1 MGQSFQVGI
10 MKARK
15 IPATRVA
22 GEDFYVKN
30 LPEQE
35 PCLSNCWDEPFR
47 SIHSFKPEAVRL
59 QQVHLQWFAA
69 EDEGRTE
76 EPTEHK
82 LRKAR
87 EEGRVAKSQD
97 LASSIVLL
105 MVVATIALLGPYY
118 LKTLRE
124 MVYYFIRKTGDAGVG
139 FDRTL
144 FQAFLQYFV
153 RLLAPVAVVGIV
165 AAILGNVVQFG
176 FLFSVKPIIP
186 DLNRIVPNVSR
197 YLQRTLFSSEAL
209 FNLAKSILKIGLIG
223 IIAYFNIK
231 GSIGWILSMMKAPFL
246 ASLGGIASLA
256 FRILAESTLLL
267 LALSVVD
274 YFFQKRQYLE
284 SLKMSRQELIEE
296 RKTYEGD
303 PLIRSRLRQR
313 MRELMTR
320 TMIQNVPK
328 ADVVVTNPTHYAVA
342 LEYKSEKMEAPM
354 VTAKGQDLIAENIKR
369 VAIEH
374 GVPIIENKPLARAL
388 YTEVE
393 IGDVIPIKFYEA
405 VAAVLKQVYSMQKEK
420 TANG

>member
-1 MGQSFQVGI
+1 MGEPKQVDTQNLEELAGLFPVQSLPHGGI
-10 MKARK
+10 FLSRR
-15 IPATRVA
+15 IQ
-22 GEDFYVKN
+22 
-30 LPEQE
+30 QE
-35 PCLSNCWDEPFR
+35 SSLYG
-47 SIHSFKPEAVRL
+47 HSLFPKAVRL
-59 QQVHLQWFAA
+59 DHVHLQWFAA

-124 MVYYFIRKTGDAGVG
+124 MVYHFIRKAGDAGAG

-144 FQAFLQYFV
+144 FQAFLQYFL
-153 RLLAPVAVVGIV
+153 RLLAPVAVIGLI

-186 DLNRIVPNVSR
+186 DLNRIVPNVTR
-197 YLQRTLFSSEAL
+197 YLQRTMFSSEAL
-209 FNLAKSILKIGLIG
+209 FNLAKSILKIALIGLI
-223 IIAYFNIK
+223 AYLNIK
-231 GSIGWILSMMKAPFL
+231 GSMGWILSTMKAPFL
-246 ASLGGIASLA
+246 ASVGGIASLA
-256 FRILAESTLLL
+256 FRIMAESTTVL

-274 YFFQKRQYLE
+274 YFFQKRQYIE

-303 PLIRSRLRQR
+303 PLVRSRLRQR
-313 MRELMTR
+313 MRELMRR

-342 LEYKSEKMEAPM
+342 LEYRRETMEAPM

-369 VAIEH
+369 VALEN
-374 GVPIIENKPLARAL
+374 GVPIVENKPLARAL

-393 IGDVIPIKFYEA
+393 IGDVIPLKFYEA

-420 TANG
+420 MANG

>member
-1 MGQSFQVGI
+1 MGEPKQVDTRNFKEPAGLLSLHSLAYGGI
-10 MKARK
+10 DLHRVQ
-15 IPATRVA
+15 PASPPY
-22 GEDFYVKN
+22 G
-30 LPEQE
+30 
-35 PCLSNCWDEPFR
+35 
-47 SIHSFKPEAVRL
+47 HSLFPVVVRL
-59 QQVHLQWFAA
+59 DHVHLQWFAA

-124 MVYYFIRKTGDAGVG
+124 MVYYFIRKAGDAGAG
-139 FDRTL
+139 FNKTL

-153 RLLAPVAVVGIV
+153 RLLAPVAVIGLV
-165 AAILGNVVQFG
+165 AAMLGNVVQFG

-186 DLNRIVPNVSR
+186 DLNRIVPNVTR
-197 YLQRTLFSSEAL
+197 YLQRTMFSSEAI
-209 FNLAKSILKIGLIG
+209 FNLAKSLLKIALIG
-223 IIAYFNIK
+223 LIAYFNIK
-231 GSIGWILSMMKAPFL
+231 GSMGWILSTMKTPFL
-246 ASLGGIASLA
+246 ASVGGIASLA
-256 FRILAESTLLL
+256 FRIMAESTIVLLS
-267 LALSVVD
+267 LSVVD
-274 YFFQKRQYLE
+274 YFFQKRQYIE

-313 MRELMTR
+313 MRELMRR

-342 LEYKSEKMEAPM
+342 LEYRRETMEAPM

-369 VAIEH
+369 VAREN
-374 GVPIIENKPLARAL
+374 GVPIVENKPLARAL

-393 IGDVIPIKFYEA
+393 IGDVIPLKFYEA

>member
-1 MGQSFQVGI
+1 MGQPEEVDSIIKSVKSLTPLYSIGEGISLIAAYTSFPRDSYYPEVG
-10 MKARK
+10 
-15 IPATRVA
+15 
-22 GEDFYVKN
+22 
-30 LPEQE
+30 
-35 PCLSNCWDEPFR
+35 
-47 SIHSFKPEAVRL
+47 RL
-59 QQVHLQWFAA
+59 EQVHLQWFAA

-97 LASSIVLL
+97 LASTVVLL

-124 MVYYFIRKTGDAGVG
+124 MVYYFIRKTGDAGAG

-144 FQAFLQYFV
+144 FQAFLQYFL
-153 RLLAPVAVVGIV
+153 RLLAPVAVVGLV
-165 AAILGNVVQFG
+165 AAILGNVMQFG
-176 FLFSVKPIIP
+176 FLFSVKPLIP

-197 YLQRTLFSSEAL
+197 YLQRTLFSSEAI
-209 FNLAKSILKIGLIG
+209 FNLAKSILKIVLIG
-223 IIAYFNIK
+223 SIAYFNIK
-231 GSIGWILSMMKAPFL
+231 GSIGWILSMMKTSPL
-246 ASLGGIASLA
+246 GSVGGIASLA
-256 FRILAESTLLL
+256 FRIMAESTIVL

-274 YFFQKRQYLE
+274 YFFQKQQYLE

-342 LEYKSEKMEAPM
+342 LEYRSETMEAPM

-369 VAIEH
+369 VATEH

-388 YTEVE
+388 YTEVD

>member
-1 MGQSFQVGI
+1 MERSTPI
-10 MKARK
+10 
-15 IPATRVA
+15 
-22 GEDFYVKN
+22 
-30 LPEQE
+30 E
-35 PCLSNCWDEPFR
+35 PCSAVFPIGGDGKEIFRLSH
-47 SIHSFKPEAVRL
+47 I
-59 QQVHLQWFAA
+59 HLQWFAA

-97 LASSIVLL
+97 LASTIVLL
-105 MVVATIALLGPYY
+105 MVILTIALLGPYY

-124 MVYYFIRKTGDAGVG
+124 MVYYFFRRTGEMGAG
-139 FDRTL
+139 FDRSL
-144 FQAFLQYFV
+144 FRAFLGYFV
-153 RLLAPVAVVGIV
+153 RLLAPVAAVGFI

-176 FLFSVKPIIP
+176 FLFSVKPLVP

-209 FNLAKSILKIGLIG
+209 FNLAKSLLKIGLVG

-231 GSIGWILSMMKAPFL
+231 GAMGWILSTMKSPFL
-246 ASLGGIASLA
+246 ASVGGIASLA
-256 FRILAESTLLL
+256 FRILAEASLLL

-274 YFFQKRQYLE
+274 YFFQKHQYLE
-284 SLKMSRQELIEE
+284 SLKMTRQELIEE

-328 ADVVVTNPTHYAVA
+328 ADVVVTNPTHFAVA
-342 LEYKSEKMEAPM
+342 LEYRSETMEAPM

-369 VAIEH
+369 VATEH
-374 GVPIIENKPLARAL
+374 GVPIVENKPLARAL
-388 YTEVE
+388 YAEVE

>member
-1 MGQSFQVGI
+1 MGEPKQVDTRNLVDTLNLEGRSGLIPIQSF
-10 MKARK
+10 
-15 IPATRVA
+15 P
-22 GEDFYVKN
+22 YVYSLN
-30 LPEQE
+30 PLV
-35 PCLSNCWDEPFR
+35 
-47 SIHSFKPEAVRL
+47 VRL
-59 QQVHLQWFAA
+59 SHVHLQWFAA

-105 MVVATIALLGPYY
+105 MVVATIALVGPFY

-124 MVYYFIRKTGDAGVG
+124 MMYYFIRKAGDAGAG
-139 FDRTL
+139 FDRPL
-144 FQAFLQYFV
+144 FQAFLHYFV
-153 RLLAPVAVVGIV
+153 RLLAPVAVVGLI

-186 DLNRIVPNVSR
+186 DLNRIIPNVSR
-197 YLQRTLFSSEAL
+197 YLQRTMFSSEAL
-209 FNLAKSILKIGLIG
+209 FNVAKSILKIILIG
-223 IIAYFNIK
+223 SIAYFNIK
-231 GSIGWILSMMKAPFL
+231 GSLGWILSTMKAPFL
-246 ASLGGIASLA
+246 ASVGGVASLA
-256 FRILAESTLLL
+256 FRIMAESTIVLLT
-267 LALSVVD
+267 LSVVD
-274 YFFQKRQYLE
+274 YFFQKRQYIE

-313 MRELMTR
+313 MRELLMR

-328 ADVVVTNPTHYAVA
+328 ADVVVTNPNHYAVA
-342 LEYKSEKMEAPM
+342 LEYRQETMEAPM

-369 VAIEH
+369 VAREN
-374 GVPIIENKPLARAL
+374 GVPIVENKPLARAL
-388 YTEVE
+388 YAEIE

-420 TANG
+420 IANG